1 VGDKIQQ
8 ESSRFKPLWIP
19 AFAGM
24 TIKGHCGLFP
34 HSPFD
39 VGRSMFDVHFLV
51 NPLMKLA
58 RVTFLIRSNWP
69 LRRPEAALNGEP

>member
-1 VGDKIQQ
+1 MLMVSQKVKNRVILAPHDVRDELQH

-34 HSPFD
+34 HSVFD
-39 VGRSMFDVHFLV
+39 VGRSMFDVL
-51 NPLMKLA
+51 
-58 RVTFLIRSNWP
+58 
-69 LRRPEAALNGEP
+69 